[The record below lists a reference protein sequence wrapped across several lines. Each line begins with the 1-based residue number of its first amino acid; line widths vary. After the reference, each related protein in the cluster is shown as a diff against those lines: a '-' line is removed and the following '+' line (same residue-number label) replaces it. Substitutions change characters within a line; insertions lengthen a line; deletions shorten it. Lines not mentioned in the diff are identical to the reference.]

1 MARTNNTIFPNIN
14 FINETIFEIHAIVR
28 RRDDTVFGRMQIKTT
43 TTTMKAQKK
52 THETLRNIN
61 MDIGYAKDLI

>member
-43 TTTMKAQKK
+43 TMKAQKK
-52 THETLRNIN
+52 NTRNIEK
-61 MDIGYAKDLI
+61 Y

>member
-52 THETLRNIN
+52 H
-61 MDIGYAKDLI
+61 MKH